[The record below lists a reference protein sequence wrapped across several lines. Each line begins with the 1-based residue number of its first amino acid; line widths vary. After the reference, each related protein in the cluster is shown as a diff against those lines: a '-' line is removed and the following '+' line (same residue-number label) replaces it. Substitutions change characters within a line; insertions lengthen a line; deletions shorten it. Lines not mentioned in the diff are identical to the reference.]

1 MKVYRTLPILRSK
14 NIFANFCFKLSG
26 CQTPAQKLK
35 SLQAAISIACE
46 TVPQLEKIEKLDALN
61 EDEPKRNAEILIEF
75 ELNVQKQLK
84 HLIQVSI
91 NKQCDASSIA
101 EYKRIYSLSLQSST
115 QKGDFQQ
122 FSAHLKN
129 LLQTIQQ
136 SIVIPC

>member
-1 MKVYRTLPILRSK
+1 M
-14 NIFANFCFKLSG
+14 
-26 CQTPAQKLK
+26 K
-35 SLQAAISIACE
+35 SLQAAISVACE
-46 TVPQLEKIEKLDALN
+46 TVPQFEKIEKLDAN
-61 EDEPKRNAEILIEF
+61 NDDDPKRNAEILREF

-101 EYKRIYSLSLQSST
+101 EYKRIYSLSLQSSA
-115 QKGDFQQ
+115 QKEDFHQ

-136 SIVIPC
+136 SIVISC